1 MINRRTA
8 PLRDQHINAQ
18 KTLAV
23 IDGEPPQVPAGLLS
37 NGSTNQA
44 QDGCPADLEPVSLRR
59 ALACVPG
66 RSRCEGVQPETQ
78 QLF

>member
-8 PLRDQHINAQ
+8 PLRDRHINAQ

-23 IDGEPPQVPAGLLS
+23 IDGEPPPVPARLLS
-37 NGSTNQA
+37 NGSANQA
-44 QDGCPADLEPVSLRR
+44 RDGYPADLEPMSLRR
-59 ALACVPG
+59 ALSCVPG
-66 RSRCEGVQPETQ
+66 KRRCEGVQPEMQ